1 MPIGRLAARRC
12 TAERRTPFEGNLAE
26 GDPEGAQAGARPTCR
41 SPALQRNEPNESEVS
56 YVRLETPNRKVS
68 RGAEGF
74 LASIQAELKVKTY
87 RASPVRRVYIEK
99 ANGKLRPLTHYG
111 LYRLAWAD
119 VRRAR

>member
-1 MPIGRLAARRC
+1 MRLKGGTSTARGENM
-12 TAERRTPFEGNLAE
+12 AEEGE
-26 GDPEGAQAGARPTCR
+26 G
-41 SPALQRNEPNESEVS
+41 
-56 YVRLETPNRKVS
+56 
-68 RGAEGF
+68 GAEGF
-74 LASIQAELKVKTY
+74 LASIQAELKAKTY